1 MSKMIQ
7 KSIINNR
14 FSFHELGRESKQPHI
29 VLELETPEVLRK
41 QLELR
46 LVKLVQE
53 YQHKGLDID
62 WISIDLLNGVD
73 ARVNLNETS
82 NIQEQVAD
90 ATGTRTNPEEL

>member
-1 MSKMIQ
+1 MIP

-14 FSFHELGRESKQPHI
+14 LAFHELGNKHERPYI
-29 VLELETPEVLRK
+29 VLELETPEVQRK
-41 QLELR
+41 QLELN
-46 LVKLVQE
+46 LVKLIQE
-53 YQHKGLDID
+53 YQRKGLDID

-73 ARVNLNETS
+73 ARVNLNETP